1 MSKMIIIDTFQKSII
16 LEVLRKHKLRAV
28 IDKINWDSNF
38 LLGRGGGDSKQR
50 VLRVQFDGI

>member
-1 MSKMIIIDTFQKSII
+1 MIIIDTFQKSII